1 MVAVDVE
8 KNPRETWI
16 FKTRVLLLTFP
27 TLCCFFFPCSSFL
40 QPVIL
45 LRRICILQ
53 PMIILHQIC
62 ILQRGFWI
70 WYFYFFSP
78 CSTSSS
84 PSFLV
89 LHLHRHLHCSASL
102 ELESFKTQVPCG
114 KNISMSAIRTQVF
127 KAQFFRRT
135 WASQAQDVILLISF
149 QFLLTNYIVWQTNA
163 ILQITS
169 K

>member
-8 KNPRETWI
+8 KNPRETWV

-102 ELESFKTQVPCG
+102 ELESLRLEFHLAKTYPCQQSEL
-114 KNISMSAIRTQVF
+114 KFLRLNFSAELELHRLKMLF
-127 KAQFFRRT
+127 
-135 WASQAQDVILLISF
+135 SSF
-149 QFLLTNYIVWQTNA
+149 LSN
-163 ILQITS
+163 S
-169 K
+169 C